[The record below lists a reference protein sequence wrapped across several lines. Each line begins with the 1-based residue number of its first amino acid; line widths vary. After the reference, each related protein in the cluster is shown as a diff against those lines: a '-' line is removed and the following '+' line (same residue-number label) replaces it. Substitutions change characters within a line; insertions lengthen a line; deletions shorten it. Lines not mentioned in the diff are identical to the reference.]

1 MQDKI
6 ARSYKTGRSWSRESK
21 QSRLSLESE
30 TGIKT
35 WRAGFVKPD
44 GTRIELFN
52 PQQSALQSG
61 VDLKEIGS
69 RLVAFLRAVYR
80 RIHRPHIPVTRKA
93 TPV

>member
-6 ARSYKTGRSWSRESK
+6 ARSYEAGPSRSRESN
-21 QSRLSLESE
+21 QSRISLESE
-30 TGIKT
+30 PGIRT

-52 PQQSALQSG
+52 PERSALQSG
-61 VDLKEIGS
+61 FDIQEIGS
-69 RLVAFLRAVYR
+69 RMIDFLKAVYR
-80 RIHRPHIPVTRKA
+80 RVHRPHMPVARKA